1 MLKTIIKSEIKNI
14 SRDRM
19 YLFFIMYPIILGVV
33 GYFLIPYL
41 KETVQPGN
49 LLPEIVA
56 MLLILMTGF
65 IYGALTAFTL
75 LDDKDDNVL
84 MSLKITPVS
93 VKLYVIIKLA
103 ISFIFGFIATLVII
117 LTTKFLPNSSVW
129 IILLISI
136 LGALQ
141 APGVALIVNSFS
153 SNKVEGFVIMKM
165 SALIL
170 AIPVVAFF
178 VQSWQEV
185 FLIFAPGFW
194 SARMIQMELIPTI
207 DVNFTLIVYFIF
219 GVLYNLLFTTLFMK
233 IYSKKSNL

>member
-1 MLKTIIKSEIKNI
+1 MLKTIVKAELKNI

-19 YLFFIMYPIILGVV
+19 YLFFGVYPIILGVA

-41 KETVQPGN
+41 KNTVEPGN
-49 LLPEIVA
+49 ILPEIVA
-56 MLLILMTGF
+56 MLLILMTGYIF
-65 IYGALTAFTL
+65 GALTAFTL

-93 VKLYVIIKLA
+93 VKLYVAIKLF
-103 ISFIFGFIATLVII
+103 ISFVFGFISTLVII
-117 LTTKFLPNSSVW
+117 LATNFLPDSSFWV
-129 IILLISI
+129 ILMISFV
-136 LGALQ
+136 GALQ

-153 SNKVEGFVIMKM
+153 DNKVEGFVIMKM

-170 AIPVVAFF
+170 AFPVIAFF

-194 SARMIQMELIPTI
+194 SARMIQMELITA
-207 DVNFTLIVYFIF
+207 VETNFSLIVYFVL
-219 GVLYNLLFTTLFMK
+219 GVIYNLVFSALFMK
-233 IYSKKSNL
+233 LYSKRSNL